1 MPTTNPSL
9 RLALKFGL
17 GLAVVA
23 VVVVGSFLRFRDT
36 ALVATV
42 KRDTAVD
49 IVTGS
54 VVVHADGDLKEL
66 KSELGGRVAWC
77 EPLVPGRE
85 FKRSDGLL
93 KLDSTDLEREM
104 KQAESDY
111 NLAME
116 RVKIARAKDPELKL
130 ANDVLKNAQRLH
142 DRGEASDENL
152 ANAQRAVDAVETK
165 LALAD
170 FDTRKLKVD
179 FDTAEAAKQRLL
191 EKMTVRAP
199 EDGVVQ
205 TATASPGALIGQGAI
220 VATYYSTARVVL
232 GKISEDKFSKIQLGQ
247 LAKVRLLSYGTKE
260 FDAKVTKIL
269 PFADADTQRY
279 TVYLDVE
286 LDSKMLIPF
295 STGEVTITVGEHPN
309 QPLIPRRALFNGLDG
324 NYVYVVKDGRVER
337 RKVEVG
343 FMGLNIAEVK
353 QNLAPGE
360 QVIVDNLDEFR
371 DGQHVRVTVVD

>member
-1 MPTTNPSL
+1 MPATNPSL
-9 RLALKFGL
+9 RTALKVAL
-17 GLAVVA
+17 GLALVTA
-23 VVVVGSFLRFRDT
+23 LIVGAWLWFRDT
-36 ALVATV
+36 AIVATV
-42 KRDTAVD
+42 IRDTAVD

-77 EPLVPGRE
+77 DPLEPGRE
-85 FKRSDGLL
+85 FKKGDELL
-93 KLDSTDLEREM
+93 KLDSTDLERDI

-111 NLAME
+111 AAVVE
-116 RVKIARAKDPELKL
+116 RAKIEREKDPRLKL
-130 ANDVLKNAQRLH
+130 ATDQLKNAQRLH
-142 DRGEASDENL
+142 DRGETSDESL
-152 ANAQRAVDAVETK
+152 AAAQRDLEAIETK

-170 FDTRKLKVD
+170 FDTRQAKTN
-179 FDTAEAAKQRLL
+179 FDTAQAARKRLL
-191 EKMTVRAP
+191 DKMTVHAP
-199 EDGVVQ
+199 QDGLVQ
-205 TATASPGALIGQGAI
+205 AGLVSPGALIGPGAM
-220 VATYYSTARVVL
+220 VATYYSTARLVL

-247 LAKVRLLSYGTKE
+247 LAKVRLLSHGTKE

-286 LDSKMLIPF
+286 LEPKMLIPF

-309 QPLIPRRALFNGLDG
+309 RPLIPRRALFNGLDG
-324 NYVYVVKDGRVER
+324 SYVFVVKDGRVER

-360 QVIVDNLDEFR
+360 QVIVDNLDEFH
-371 DGQHVRVTVVD
+371 DGQHVRVTPVD